1 MTTDEVVHVGVDV
14 GGTTTRAVAFD
25 GALTPV
31 AIEAAPTRPGAAS
44 IARRVAELV
53 GALDASL
60 DGARR
65 SASVAVCMPGRVDVG
80 VGTVGDAVNL
90 GITAP
95 VAMGALLEGSL
106 GGSVHL
112 ENDVNAA
119 ALGTFH
125 HLGLGS
131 QSSLAYVNVGTGIAA
146 GFVLGGRVWRGTTGG
161 AGEIGHIPM
170 RADGPPCPCGQV
182 GCAEAIGS
190 GRAVGT
196 DPERRDDVL
205 AAVAWTVQLCAL
217 TLDVELVAI
226 GGGLTEIGQPFLDAL
241 DARLEASE
249 AASPFLRSAGLRR
262 RVRLA
267 PAGVPLGAVG
277 AVLAAQAVG
286 AGGADGPDGPD
297 AAR

>member
-1 MTTDEVVHVGVDV
+1 MTAADIVHVGVDV

-25 GALTPV
+25 GAITPL
-31 AIEAAPTRPGAAS
+31 AIEAAPTRHGAAS

-53 GALDASL
+53 GALEASL

-65 SASVAVCMPGRVDVG
+65 SGSVAVCMPGRVDVAT
-80 VGTVGDAVNL
+80 GTVGDAVNL

-106 GGSVHL
+106 GSPVHL

-125 HLGLGS
+125 HLGIDAR
-131 QSSLAYVNVGTGIAA
+131 SSLAYVNVGTGIAA

-182 GCAEAIGS
+182 GCAEALGS

-196 DPERRDDVL
+196 DPQRRDDVL

-241 DARLEASE
+241 DARLAANE
-249 AASPFLRSAGLRR
+249 AASPFLHSAGLRR

-277 AVLAAQAVG
+277 AVLAAG
-286 AGGADGPDGPD
+286 AGAGVGPD